1 MELLKTLENLQGLN
15 GLDVGSHNYKE
26 YFQIMQELE
35 RSHDNKKVK
44 DADYSL
50 GRLGLKLGVAITL
63 NPSPMPPLESELKYA
78 EEHRMEIKKCDDG
91 HYKWFK

>member
-1 MELLKTLENLQGLN
+1 MKLIHIEGLQGLN
-15 GLDVGSHNYKE
+15 GLDVDSPNCKE

-44 DADYSL
+44 EAEYSL
-50 GRLGLKLGVAITL
+50 GRLGLKLGISITL

-78 EEHRMEIKKCDDG
+78 EEHGLKIEKCDDG
-91 HYKWFK
+91 RYRWFKQ

>member
-1 MELLKTLENLQGLN
+1 MELIKSIESLQGLN
-15 GLDVGSHNYKE
+15 GLDVGNPNYKE
-26 YFQIMQELE
+26 YFQIIQELE

-44 DADYSL
+44 DAEYSL

-78 EEHRMEIKKCDDG
+78 EEHKDGNKKV
-91 HYKWFK
+91 